1 VTSNTAGAAARLAAI
16 LPPAG
21 LCARRDRRGCHLA
34 AMKVK
39 HSAAIEP
46 VQAVEQAMRRWQSVA
61 GVGMLWLA
69 GTAAAQVPYVAI
81 EARVDPQELA
91 QVGLSPAQLQ
101 ALNRLL
107 READARTPAV
117 PVAAAP
123 MAAAG
128 GPAPGAMFPGL
139 DDEPIKAKVTGQV
152 DGWAPGTVF
161 TLDNGQQWQVLKGE
175 ITLKASRSNPDI
187 VVVPGIAG
195 RWFLQVDEDLPK
207 ARVFRIR

>member
-1 VTSNTAGAAARLAAI
+1 
-16 LPPAG
+16 
-21 LCARRDRRGCHLA
+21 
-34 AMKVK
+34 
-39 HSAAIEP
+39 
-46 VQAVEQAMRRWQSVA
+46 MRRWQAVA

-69 GTAAAQVPYVAI
+69 GAAAAQVPYVAI
-81 EARVDPQELA
+81 EQRVDPQALA
-91 QVGLSPAQLQ
+91 QVGLTPAQLQ

-107 READARTPAV
+107 READARTPA
-117 PVAAAP
+117 A
-123 MAAAG
+123 
-128 GPAPGAMFPGL
+128 APGAPTPAPMFPGL
-139 DDEPIKAKVTGQV
+139 DDGPIKARVTGQV

-175 ITLKASRSNPDI
+175 MTLKASRSNPEI

>member
-1 VTSNTAGAAARLAAI
+1 
-16 LPPAG
+16 
-21 LCARRDRRGCHLA
+21 
-34 AMKVK
+34 
-39 HSAAIEP
+39 
-46 VQAVEQAMRRWQSVA
+46 MRRWQVVA
-61 GVGMLWLA
+61 GAGMLWLA
-69 GTAAAQVPYVAI
+69 GAAAAQAPYVAI
-81 EARVDPQELA
+81 EQRVDPQELA

-107 READARTPAV
+107 READARTPAA

-123 MAAAG
+123 APAPAAAV
-128 GPAPGAMFPGL
+128 PAPMFPGL
-139 DDEPIKAKVTGQV
+139 DDGPIKAKIAGQV

-175 ITLKASRSNPDI
+175 MKLKTRRSNPEI

>member
-16 LPPAG
+16 LPRAGPAD
-21 LCARRDRRGCHLA
+21 RRDRRPCHLA

-39 HSAAIEP
+39 HSAAIRHR
-46 VQAVEQAMRRWQSVA
+46 QAVEQAMRRWQVMA
-61 GVGMLWLA
+61 GVGMVWLA
-69 GTAAAQVPYVAI
+69 ATAAAQAPHVAI
-81 EARVDPQELA
+81 EQRVDPQALA
-91 QVGLSPAQLQ
+91 QVGLTPAQLQ

-107 READARTPAV
+107 READARTPAP

-123 MAAAG
+123 VA
-128 GPAPGAMFPGL
+128 APGAPTPAPMFPGL
-139 DDEPIKAKVTGQV
+139 DDGPITARVTGQV

-175 ITLKASRSNPDI
+175 MTLKASRSNPAI
-187 VVVPGIAG
+187 LVVPGIAG

>member
-21 LCARRDRRGCHLA
+21 LSARRDRPRCHLA
-34 AMKVK
+34 AMKVQ
-39 HSAAIEP
+39 HSAAIEHQ
-46 VQAVEQAMRRWQSVA
+46 QAVEQAMRRWQVLA
-61 GVGMLWLA
+61 GVGMVWLA
-69 GTAAAQVPYVAI
+69 ATAAAQAPYVAI
-81 EARVDPQELA
+81 EQRVDPQALA

-101 ALNRLL
+101 TLNRLL
-107 READARTPAV
+107 READARTPA
-117 PVAAAP
+117 PPAAAAP
-123 MAAAG
+123 AA
-128 GPAPGAMFPGL
+128 APGAPTPAPMFPGL
-139 DDEPIKAKVTGQV
+139 DDGPITAKVTGQV

-175 ITLKASRSNPDI
+175 MKLKASRSNPEI

>member
-21 LCARRDRRGCHLA
+21 LSARRDRPRCHLA
-34 AMKVK
+34 AMKVQ
-39 HSAAIEP
+39 HSAAIEHQ
-46 VQAVEQAMRRWQSVA
+46 QAVEQAMRRWQVLA
-61 GVGMLWLA
+61 GVGMVWLA
-69 GTAAAQVPYVAI
+69 ATAAAQAPYVAI
-81 EARVDPQELA
+81 EQRVDPQALA

-101 ALNRLL
+101 TLNRLL
-107 READARTPAV
+107 READARTPA
-117 PVAAAP
+117 PPAAAAP
-123 MAAAG
+123 GAPTP
-128 GPAPGAMFPGL
+128 GPMFPGL
-139 DDEPIKAKVTGQV
+139 DDGPITARVTGQV

-175 ITLKASRSNPDI
+175 MKLKASRSNPEI
-187 VVVPGIAG
+187 AVVPGIAG

>member
-1 VTSNTAGAAARLAAI
+1 
-16 LPPAG
+16 
-21 LCARRDRRGCHLA
+21 
-34 AMKVK
+34 
-39 HSAAIEP
+39 
-46 VQAVEQAMRRWQSVA
+46 MRRWQVMA
-61 GVGMLWLA
+61 GVGMVWLA
-69 GTAAAQVPYVAI
+69 ATAAAQAPYVAI
-81 EARVDPQELA
+81 EQRVDPQALA
-91 QVGLSPAQLQ
+91 QVGLTPAQLQ

-107 READARTPAV
+107 READARTPAP

-123 MAAAG
+123 GAPT
-128 GPAPGAMFPGL
+128 PAPMFPGL
-139 DDEPIKAKVTGQV
+139 DDGPITARVTGQV

-175 ITLKASRSNPDI
+175 MTLKASRSNPEI

>member
-21 LCARRDRRGCHLA
+21 LSTRRDRPCCHLA
-34 AMKVK
+34 AMKVQ
-39 HSAAIEP
+39 HSAAIEHQ
-46 VQAVEQAMRRWQSVA
+46 QAVEQAMRRWQVLA
-61 GVGMLWLA
+61 GVGMVWLA
-69 GTAAAQVPYVAI
+69 ATAAAQAPYVAI
-81 EARVDPQELA
+81 EQRVDPQELA
-91 QVGLSPAQLQ
+91 RVGLSPAQLQ
-101 ALNRLL
+101 TLNRLL
-107 READARTPAV
+107 READARSPAPSV
-117 PVAAAP
+117 APAPVV
-123 MAAAG
+123 
-128 GPAPGAMFPGL
+128 APGAPTPAPMFPGL
-139 DDEPIKAKVTGQV
+139 DDGPITAKVTGQV

-175 ITLKASRSNPDI
+175 MKLKASRSNPEI